1 MYTYVTFHFTAF
13 DTVVVNSTREM
24 FQRGPNSRISKV
36 LHSSKGG
43 VAVRKA
49 VLIVLL
55 LVSSV
60 FVFSAIRIGVFEPLT
75 GAFAAGGQLT
85 LKGIRLANEMFPTA
99 LNQKIDLVV
108 VDNKTD
114 KVEAANAVTR
124 LIQVYNVSAII
135 GSYGSSLAIPGS
147 EVANKMKVPM
157 MGCSPTNPLVTQ
169 GKEYVFRVCFIDPF
183 QGTVMAKFAV
193 ENLKAKTAYIVQDIS
208 SDYSVGLAH
217 YFRNAFISLTGDSKS
232 VLGVASYQGGDQDFT
247 AQLTLAKS
255 KNPDVLF
262 IPAGS
267 YGDAALIMKQARE
280 MGVKATFLGGDTW
293 EVPEIIDVAGD
304 AAEGAYFSTHFDEK
318 AMTTEMT
325 KKFIDAYKKK
335 YNEDPSA
342 FAALGFDAYLV
353 IVDAIN
359 RAKSWKPADIKE
371 ALAAT
376 KNFQGATG
384 NITFDENG
392 DAIKDAIVKKIEK
405 GSFKFISIVKP

>member
-1 MYTYVTFHFTAF
+1 MKKY
-13 DTVVVNSTREM
+13 
-24 FQRGPNSRISKV
+24 
-36 LHSSKGG
+36 L
-43 VAVRKA
+43 
-49 VLIVLL
+49 LIVFLL
-55 LVSSV
+55 MVTLS
-60 FVFSAIRIGVFEPLT
+60 FSAIRIGVFEPLT

-85 LKGIRLANEMFPTA
+85 VNGIKLANELYPNV
-99 LNQKIDLVV
+99 LGQKVDLIIL
-108 VDNKTD
+108 DNKTD

-157 MGCSPTNPLVTQ
+157 VGCSPTNPLVT
-169 GKEYVFRVCFIDPF
+169 KDKPYVFRVCFIDPF
-183 QGTVMAKFAV
+183 QGRVMAKFAV
-193 ENLKAKTAYIVQDIS
+193 ETLKAKTAFIIQDIS

-217 YFRNAFISLTGDSKS
+217 YFRNAFIEFTGSSKS
-232 VLGVASYQGGDQDFT
+232 VVGLASYQGGDQDFT
-247 AQLTLAKS
+247 AQLTLAKA

-280 MGVKATFLGGDTW
+280 IGIKSIFLGGDTW

-325 KKFIDAYKKK
+325 KKFIDAYRKK
-335 YNEDPSA
+335 YNQDPNA
-342 FAALGFDAYLV
+342 FAALGFDAYLL
-353 IVDAIN
+353 ILDAIK
-359 RAKSWKPADIKE
+359 RANSWKPEDIKN
-371 ALAAT
+371 ALTVT
-376 KNFQGATG
+376 KGFQGATG
-384 NITFDENG
+384 VITLDENG

-405 GSFKFISIVKP
+405 GEFKFVTVVKP

>member
-1 MYTYVTFHFTAF
+1 MYTYVTFHFTTF
-13 DTVVVNSTREM
+13 DIVVVNNTREM

-43 VAVRKA
+43 VAVRKV

-114 KVEAANAVTR
+114 KVESANAVTR

-157 MGCSPTNPLVTQ
+157 VGCSPTNPLVTQ

-405 GSFKFISIVKP
+405 GAFKFISIVKP

>member
-1 MYTYVTFHFTAF
+1 M
-13 DTVVVNSTREM
+13 R
-24 FQRGPNSRISKV
+24 KV
-36 LHSSKGG
+36 L
-43 VAVRKA
+43 
-49 VLIVLL
+49 LFVLL
-55 LVSSV
+55 VLTV

-85 LKGIRLANEMFPTA
+85 VRGIRLANELFPKA
-99 LNQKIDLVV
+99 LNQKVELVIL
-108 VDNKTD
+108 DNKTD
-114 KVEAANAVTR
+114 KVEASNAVTR

-157 MGCSPTNPLVTQ
+157 VGCSPTNPLVTKD
-169 GKEYVFRVCFIDPF
+169 KEYVFRVCFIDPF

-193 ENLKAKTAYIVQDIS
+193 ENLKAKTAYIIQDIS
-208 SDYSVGLAH
+208 SDYSVGLAR
-217 YFRNAFISLTGDSKS
+217 YFRDAFIQFTGNSKS
-232 VLGVASYQGGDQDFT
+232 VLGIASYQGGDQDFT
-247 AQLTLAKS
+247 AQLTLAKA

-280 MGVKATFLGGDTW
+280 MGIKAIFLGGDTW

-318 AMTTEMT
+318 VMTTEMT
-325 KKFIDAYKKK
+325 KKFVEAYKKK
-335 YNEDPSA
+335 YNEEPNA

-353 IVDAIN
+353 IIDAIN
-359 RAKSWKPADIKE
+359 KSKSWKPEDIKN
-371 ALAAT
+371 ALALT

-405 GSFKFISIVKP
+405 GAFKFVTVVKP

>member
-1 MYTYVTFHFTAF
+1 
-13 DTVVVNSTREM
+13 M

-255 KNPDVLF
+255 KNPDVLLHSC
-262 IPAGS
+262 G
-267 YGDAALIMKQARE
+267 
-280 MGVKATFLGGDTW
+280 FLW
-293 EVPEIIDVAGD
+293 
-304 AAEGAYFSTHFDEK
+304 
-318 AMTTEMT
+318 
-325 KKFIDAYKKK
+325 
-335 YNEDPSA
+335 
-342 FAALGFDAYLV
+342 
-353 IVDAIN
+353 
-359 RAKSWKPADIKE
+359 
-371 ALAAT
+371 
-376 KNFQGATG
+376 
-384 NITFDENG
+384 
-392 DAIKDAIVKKIEK
+392 
-405 GSFKFISIVKP
+405 

>member
-1 MYTYVTFHFTAF
+1 M
-13 DTVVVNSTREM
+13 
-24 FQRGPNSRISKV
+24 
-36 LHSSKGG
+36 
-43 VAVRKA
+43 RKA

-267 YGDAALIMKQARE
+267 YGDAALLMKQARE
-280 MGVKATFLGGDTW
+280 MGVKAIFLGGDTW

-353 IVDAIN
+353 IVDAMN
-359 RAKSWKPADIKE
+359 RAKSWKPADVKE

-384 NITFDENG
+384 SITFDENG

-405 GSFKFISIVKP
+405 GAFHFISIVKP

>member
-1 MYTYVTFHFTAF
+1 LYTYVTFHFTTF
-13 DTVVVNSTREM
+13 DIVVVNNTREM

-43 VAVRKA
+43 VAVRKV

-157 MGCSPTNPLVTQ
+157 VGCSPTTRRPPCPWCN
-169 GKEYVFRVCFIDPF
+169 
-183 QGTVMAKFAV
+183 
-193 ENLKAKTAYIVQDIS
+193 
-208 SDYSVGLAH
+208 
-217 YFRNAFISLTGDSKS
+217 
-232 VLGVASYQGGDQDFT
+232 
-247 AQLTLAKS
+247 
-255 KNPDVLF
+255 
-262 IPAGS
+262 GS
-267 YGDAALIMKQARE
+267 RQRC
-280 MGVKATFLGGDTW
+280 
-293 EVPEIIDVAGD
+293 
-304 AAEGAYFSTHFDEK
+304 
-318 AMTTEMT
+318 
-325 KKFIDAYKKK
+325 
-335 YNEDPSA
+335 
-342 FAALGFDAYLV
+342 
-353 IVDAIN
+353 
-359 RAKSWKPADIKE
+359 WKPR
-371 ALAAT
+371 
-376 KNFQGATG
+376 G
-384 NITFDENG
+384 
-392 DAIKDAIVKKIEK
+392 
-405 GSFKFISIVKP
+405 

>member
-1 MYTYVTFHFTAF
+1 
-13 DTVVVNSTREM
+13 
-24 FQRGPNSRISKV
+24 
-36 LHSSKGG
+36 
-43 VAVRKA
+43 VRKA
-49 VLIVLL
+49 LLIILMLL
-55 LVSSV
+55 TVVAL
-60 FVFSAIRIGVFEPLT
+60 SAVRIGVFEPLT

-85 LKGIRLANEMFPTA
+85 LKGIRLANEMFPTV
-99 LNQKIDLVV
+99 LGNQKVELIVL
-108 VDNKTD
+108 DNKTD

-157 MGCSPTNPLVTQ
+157 MGCSPTNPLVTKD
-169 GKEYVFRVCFIDPF
+169 KEYVFRVCFIDPF
-183 QGTVMAKFAV
+183 QGRVMAKFAV
-193 ENLKAKTAYIVQDIS
+193 ETLGAKTAYIIQDIS

-217 YFRNAFISLTGDSKS
+217 YFRNSFIEFTKNSKA

-247 AQLTLAKS
+247 AQLTLAKA

-280 MGVKATFLGGDTW
+280 MGIKSVFLGGDTW
-293 EVPEIIDVAGD
+293 EVPEIIDVGG
-304 AAEGAYFSTHFDEK
+304 AAVEGAYFSTHFDET

-325 KKFIDAYKKK
+325 KKFVDAYKKK
-335 YNEDPSA
+335 YNEEPSA

-353 IVDAIN
+353 IIDAIN
-359 RAKSWKPADIKE
+359 RAKSAKPEDIKNMLE
-371 ALAAT
+371 KT

-384 NITFDENG
+384 SITFDENG
-392 DAIKDAIVKKIEK
+392 DAIKDAIVKKIENGK
-405 GSFKFISIVKP
+405 FKLVSIVKP

>member
-1 MYTYVTFHFTAF
+1 MKKY
-13 DTVVVNSTREM
+13 
-24 FQRGPNSRISKV
+24 
-36 LHSSKGG
+36 L
-43 VAVRKA
+43 
-49 VLIVLL
+49 LIVFLL
-55 LVSSV
+55 MVTLS
-60 FVFSAIRIGVFEPLT
+60 FSAIRIGVFEPLT

-85 LKGIRLANEMFPTA
+85 VNGIKLANELYPNV
-99 LNQKIDLVV
+99 LGQKVDLIIL
-108 VDNKTD
+108 DNKTD

-157 MGCSPTNPLVTQ
+157 VGCSPTNPLVT
-169 GKEYVFRVCFIDPF
+169 KDKPYVFRVCFIDPF
-183 QGTVMAKFAV
+183 QGRVMAKFAV
-193 ENLKAKTAYIVQDIS
+193 ETLKAKTAFIIQDIS

-217 YFRNAFISLTGDSKS
+217 YFRNAFIEFTGNSKS
-232 VLGVASYQGGDQDFT
+232 VVGLASYQGGDQDFT
-247 AQLTLAKS
+247 AQLTLAKA

-280 MGVKATFLGGDTW
+280 IGIKSIFLGGDTW

-325 KKFIDAYKKK
+325 KKFIDAYRKK
-335 YNEDPSA
+335 YNQDPNA
-342 FAALGFDAYLV
+342 FAALGFDAYLL
-353 IVDAIN
+353 ILDAIK
-359 RAKSWKPADIKE
+359 RANSWKPEDIKN
-371 ALAAT
+371 ALTVT
-376 KNFQGATG
+376 KGFQGATG
-384 NITFDENG
+384 VITLDENG

-405 GSFKFISIVKP
+405 GEFKFVTVVKP